1 MRNLTIVAG
10 KEFRDGLRNRW
21 VLAITLVFGLLA
33 IGLAYFGAAASG
45 QVGFTRV
52 STTIVSL
59 SSLAVFLIPLIA
71 LMLAYDS
78 IVGEDEQ
85 GTLLLLLTYPISRIE
100 ILAGK
105 FLGHA
110 AILGVSTLVGFGVAG
125 AVIATFSSGAP
136 LGEMAAALALF
147 ILSAMLLGWAFIGFA
162 YLISISVTEKSK
174 AAGIALVVWF
184 TFVIVYDLA
193 LLGLLV
199 GTGGKVGQGVFHY
212 LLLLNPTDIFRIIN
226 LTFFEAARTQAGLAS
241 IGADAAFHPL
251 ILIGALV
258 AWVIAPLSLALWIFR
273 RREI

>member
-21 VLAITLVFGLLA
+21 VLAIALA
-33 IGLAYFGAAASG
+33 CVGAAASG

-52 STTIVSL
+52 STTIVGL

-85 GTLLLLLTYPISRIE
+85 GTLLLLLTYPMSRVE

-125 AVIATFSSGAP
+125 AIIAALGSVEQ
-136 LGEMAAALALF
+136 LGELVAALALF

-162 YLISISVTEKSK
+162 YLISVSVSEKSK

-184 TFVIVYDLA
+184 AFVIVFDL
-193 LLGLLV
+193 LLGVLV
-199 GTGGKVGQGVFHY
+199 GTGGQVSEGLFHY
-212 LLLLNPTDIFRIIN
+212 LLLLNPTDIFRIVN

-241 IGADAAFHPL
+241 IGADAAFHPAL
-251 ILIGALV
+251 LLGALL
-258 AWVIAPLSLALWIFR
+258 AWVAVPLGLALWIFR

>member
-1 MRNLTIVAG
+1 MNHLVTVAG

-45 QVGFTRV
+45 QVGFTGV
-52 STTIVSL
+52 ATTIVSL

-71 LMLAYDS
+71 LLLAYDS

-85 GTLLLLLTYPISRIE
+85 GTLLLLLTYPISRVE

-125 AVIATFSSGAP
+125 LVIAAFGSHDD
-136 LGEMAAALALF
+136 LGQLLAALALF
-147 ILSAMLLGWAFIGFA
+147 IISATLLGWAFIGFA
-162 YLISISVTEKSK
+162 YLISVSVSEKSR

-184 TFVIVYDLA
+184 AFVLVFDLL

-199 GTGGKVGQGVFHY
+199 GTGGEVSQGLFHV
-212 LLLLNPTDIFRIIN
+212 LLLLNPADIFRIVN

-241 IGADAAFHPL
+241 IGADAAFHPAL
-251 ILIGALV
+251 LLGALL
-258 AWVIAPLSLALWIFR
+258 AWVAVPLSLALWIFR
-273 RREI
+273 RREA

>member
-136 LGEMAAALALF
+136 LGEMVAALALF

-184 TFVIVYDLA
+184 AFVIVYDLA

-226 LTFFEAARTQAGLAS
+226 LTFFEAARNQAGLAS

-251 ILIGALV
+251 ILVGALV
-258 AWVIAPLSLALWIFR
+258 AWVIVPLSLALWIFR

>member
-1 MRNLTIVAG
+1 MRSLLIVAG

-45 QVGFTRV
+45 QVGFTQV

-85 GTLLLLLTYPISRIE
+85 GTLLLLLTYPMSRVE
-100 ILAGK
+100 ILVGK

-125 AVIATFSSGAP
+125 AIIAALGSVEQ
-136 LGEMAAALALF
+136 LGELVAALALF
-147 ILSAMLLGWAFIGFA
+147 ILSAMLLWWSFIGFA
-162 YLISISVTEKSK
+162 YCSSCSVAEKSK

-184 TFVIVYDLA
+184 LFVIEI
-193 LLGLLV
+193 G
-199 GTGGKVGQGVFHY
+199 
-212 LLLLNPTDIFRIIN
+212 R
-226 LTFFEAARTQAGLAS
+226 AACRDSG
-241 IGADAAFHPL
+241 
-251 ILIGALV
+251 
-258 AWVIAPLSLALWIFR
+258 
-273 RREI
+273 EI